1 MRGGSKGGRPIDPGE
16 AGARLG
22 EARREA
28 WGSLGMASPKFWEY
42 GRRGPV
48 GVVRRGP

>member
-22 EARREA
+22 EARREDSRN
-28 WGSLGMASPKFWEY
+28 GQHP
-42 GRRGPV
+42 
-48 GVVRRGP
+48 